1 MVVVG
6 SSIGT
11 ESKECGRDT
20 DSCYNVTADVNSF
33 SVLQKAGCNTLL
45 CQFNENQ
52 CTQKHISGIPV
63 TFCCCKDADFCNNNS
78 TVVSRFSAAIVRKR
92 RLNFRK
98 TTVRLL
104 TKALQF

>member
-78 TVVSRFSAAIVRKR
+78 TVEDDGSLIDKGA
-92 RLNFRK
+92 
-98 TTVRLL
+98 TVLKGITEIL
-104 TKALQF
+104 G